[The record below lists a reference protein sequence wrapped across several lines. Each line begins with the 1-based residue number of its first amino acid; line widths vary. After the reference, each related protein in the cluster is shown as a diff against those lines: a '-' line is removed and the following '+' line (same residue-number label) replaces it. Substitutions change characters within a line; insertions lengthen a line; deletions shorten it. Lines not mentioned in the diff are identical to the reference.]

1 MIDSDRS
8 SWSNKDIDGYYPI
21 TIIKDSNLQ
30 LSLLPSVSSQHQYSS
45 PITIAI
51 WKDERLEHLDI
62 PKGLIELLQINGLT
76 VEKILESRPSQIAKI
91 IGTDDYVA
99 KIIFSETIK
108 NTSDIISNYNF

>member
-30 LSLLPSVSSQHQYSS
+30 LSLLPSVSSQHQYST

-62 PKGLIELLQINGLT
+62 PKGLIELLQINGFT
-76 VEKILESRPSQIAKI
+76 IERILEYGPSQIAKI
-91 IGTDDYVA
+91 IGIDDFFA
-99 KIIFSETIK
+99 QIIFNKTITIQQ
-108 NTSDIISNYNF
+108 ND

>member
-8 SWSNKDIDGYYPI
+8 SRSSKDIDRYHPI

-62 PKGLIELLQINGLT
+62 SRDLIELLQINGFT
-76 VEKILESRPSQIAKI
+76 IERILEYGPSQIAKI
-91 IGTDDYVA
+91 IGIDDFFA
-99 KIIFSETIK
+99 QIIFDKTTTTK
-108 NTSDIISNYNF
+108 RLII

>member
-1 MIDSDRS
+1 MMDSNDA
-8 SWSNKDIDGYYPI
+8 NAI
-21 TIIKDSNLQ
+21 TIIKDSTLPVSLPSSSSQLQ
-30 LSLLPSVSSQHQYSS
+30 LSSSSIK
-45 PITIAI
+45 ITIE
-51 WKDERLEHLDI
+51 KDERLENLDI

>member
-1 MIDSDRS
+1 MMMDSNDA
-8 SWSNKDIDGYYPI
+8 NAI
-21 TIIKDSNLQ
+21 TIIKDSTLPVS
-30 LSLLPSVSSQHQYSS
+30 LSSS
-45 PITIAI
+45 PSTIKITIN
-51 WKDERLEHLDI
+51 KDERLEHLDI

-108 NTSDIISNYNF
+108 NTSDIISNYNI